1 MSAIHHAWTVACRRS
16 LVDGDTGDTALE
28 VLDAIDVPAAVAT
41 TTATLA
47 IPQRLDVVSLWWRDD
62 ATAPA
67 IDQARLA
74 WHDPRG
80 ARLAEARLVVG
91 FASGQ
96 RRLRTRHIFETIGV
110 AGVGTHELIVHLGEA
125 GGVVARIPVEVR
137 APGRDAMAPAERGA
151 TDPRARPG

>member
-67 IDQARLA
+67 IAPARLA

-80 ARLAEARLVVG
+80 ARLAEARLVVA
-91 FASGQ
+91 FVSGQ

-110 AGVGTHELIVHLGEA
+110 AGIGPHALLVHLGDA
-125 GGVVARIPVEVR
+125 DRVVARVPVEVR
-137 APGRDAMAPAERGA
+137 APAKDVTAPTAQPAPQG
-151 TDPRARPG
+151 

>member
-1 MSAIHHAWTVACRRS
+1 M
-16 LVDGDTGDTALE
+16 
-28 VLDAIDVPAAVAT
+28 LDAIDDPAAVAT

-67 IDQARLA
+67 IAHARLA

-80 ARLAEARLVVG
+80 ARLAEARLVVA
-91 FASGQ
+91 FVSGQ

-110 AGVGTHELIVHLGEA
+110 AGIGPHALLVHLGDA
-125 GGVVARIPVEVR
+125 DRVVARVPVEVR
-137 APGRDAMAPAERGA
+137 APAKDVTAPTAQPAPQG
-151 TDPRARPG
+151 